1 MSCFSF
7 VQVFYDKMLVYVPLT
22 MSRKRNGIPF
32 AISDQHNAPAAKR
45 RRNNAATGLASHMK
59 GMSDEENES
68 LDVVVFSR
76 PLRSRRLASV
86 KAQIANT
93 SLLNAEHHRSR
104 SSSPS
109 ECNTET
115 DDREEPFVVEN
126 LLPCSLPSGAPERPQ
141 KFSEKISQNRIKG
154 EEVESCSSSLSPLSS
169 LGSEC
174 DEEKVVDVKVK
185 GSPPTIRTP
194 VLHLIPCREKPVQSQ
209 PKARK
214 KVDNPPMKLNGYV
227 RRMASLNARACVSAM
242 MEPVRRPSKKNSMPP
257 SVPEPSSTLTK
268 SPAQSPQESL
278 SIPCH
283 GVSPAGSPV
292 SQPAIMNHS
301 WANNTERENVTSPSS
316 SKGYVVVCGS
326 PNTLTECGIIQGTG
340 YSETEAFNA
349 EGLLW
354 NGDTL
359 HPQSRV
365 YLNPDGTLPHL
376 IVPPV
381 CPARPTRVQETKA
394 FAKTQQQKKRK
405 KPTAV
410 KVWYM
415 YIDIM

>member
-1 MSCFSF
+1 
-7 VQVFYDKMLVYVPLT
+7 
-22 MSRKRNGIPF
+22 MSRKRNNIPF
-32 AISDQHNAPAAKR
+32 AISDQHDTPAAKR
-45 RRNNAATGLASHMK
+45 RRNNATTSLTSPIRGIS
-59 GMSDEENES
+59 ES

-104 SSSPS
+104 SSSPIGN
-109 ECNTET
+109 ECNMET
-115 DDREEPFVVEN
+115 DDREEPFVVKN
-126 LLPCSLPSGAPERPQ
+126 PLPVSLPSGAPERPQ
-141 KFSEKISQNRIKG
+141 RFSEKISQKRIKG
-154 EEVESCSSSLSPLSS
+154 EKSESCSSSLSPLSS
-169 LGSEC
+169 LESEW
-174 DEEKVVDVKVK
+174 DEEKVVDVKLK
-185 GSPPTIRTP
+185 GPPPTIRTP
-194 VLHLIPCREKPVQSQ
+194 VLHLVPCREKPVQSQ
-209 PKARK
+209 PKAKK

-257 SVPEPSSTLTK
+257 SVPEPPIPSPK
-268 SPAQSPQESL
+268 SPVQSPQECL

-283 GVSPAGSPV
+283 RVSPAGSPV

-301 WANNTERENVTSPSS
+301 WPNNTERENVTSPSS

-326 PNTLTECGIIQGTG
+326 PNTLTECGIIQGSG
-340 YSETEAFNA
+340 YSEAEAFNA

-381 CPARPTRVQETKA
+381 CPTKPSRVQETKV

-410 KVWYM
+410 KVSFSNCHL
-415 YIDIM
+415 